1 MIVGIVTRSVRILF
15 SHSTESR
22 PAEGASNDDRSS
34 VCAGLPRA
42 IASATSRLRPPT
54 CRTSA
59 VPRFPPP
66 SGALLSPV
74 GIPRVTE
81 AGRDRV
87 EVPGPE
93 IRQYR
98 NWTSTPRRAAERSPS
113 SARVR
118 TGVMESRRGDPR
130 LAQLRMLKVI
140 GRSRLSRA
148 GRRCG
153 SAVSRQLRVRGGE
166 GRLPCVRGSR
176 RRAPGHRRRAPS
188 RPPRPQQRAS
198 GSLRLA

>member
-34 VCAGLPRA
+34 VRAGLPRA

-54 CRTSA
+54 CRTRA

-66 SGALLSPV
+66 SDALLSPV

-81 AGRDRV
+81 GGRDRV

-93 IRQYR
+93 IRQTR
-98 NWTSTPRRAAERSPS
+98 VQRRCSARRSSRAPSDPRFSGRSCAQAKCSLPQRSVAAATRAIPTVRRRRSPATAFLPVGAANTS
-113 SARVR
+113 VARSRSARQC
-118 TGVMESRRGDPR
+118 S
-130 LAQLRMLKVI
+130 
-140 GRSRLSRA
+140 
-148 GRRCG
+148 
-153 SAVSRQLRVRGGE
+153 GGE
-166 GRLPCVRGSR
+166 GEG
-176 RRAPGHRRRAPS
+176 
-188 RPPRPQQRAS
+188 
-198 GSLRLA
+198 